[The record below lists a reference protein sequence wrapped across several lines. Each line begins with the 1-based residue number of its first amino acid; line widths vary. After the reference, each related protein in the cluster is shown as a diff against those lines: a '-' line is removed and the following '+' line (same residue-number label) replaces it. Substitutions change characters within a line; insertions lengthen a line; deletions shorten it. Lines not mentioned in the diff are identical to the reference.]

1 MKKYDEYGRLNAGC
15 RRPVDKMARRM
26 SEFAQRRRSLPTDSR
41 EKKKDL
47 WLATCSEQIKKKLF
61 RKIRETQIFFASRK
75 KMTIK
80 NNTNNK
86 LIA

>member
-41 EKKKDL
+41 EKKK
-47 WLATCSEQIKKKLF
+47 IYG
-61 RKIRETQIFFASRK
+61 
-75 KMTIK
+75 
-80 NNTNNK
+80 
-86 LIA
+86 